1 LVIQQGK
8 AQQSKAAS
16 KDELLSMIQYGA
28 NEVMQSGERLI
39 YYTYVCCFKNNKMT
53 NFFFFFL

>member
-1 LVIQQGK
+1 LDQLVIQQGK

-28 NEVMQSGERLI
+28 NEVMQSGER
-39 YYTYVCCFKNNKMT
+39 
-53 NFFFFFL
+53 